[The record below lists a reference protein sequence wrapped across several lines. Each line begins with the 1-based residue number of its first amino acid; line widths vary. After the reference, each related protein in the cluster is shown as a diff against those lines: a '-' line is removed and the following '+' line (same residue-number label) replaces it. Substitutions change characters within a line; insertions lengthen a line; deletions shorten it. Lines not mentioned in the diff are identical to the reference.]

1 MSNLNANSHTVIC
14 MTDSV
19 GVSGGCQ
26 DLYTVYP
33 PTTNQTCSDF
43 TPPEQVLGMRA
54 ISLATQSKV
63 SRWGWPASC
72 TDLELEPID
81 DGGGIKGTPPY
92 TLTVVPAIRPPLNI
106 TFGMLLFLPVTSL
119 TFVRSEQSVKWTITL
134 AHGTPFF
141 LSVSDANGVTWTDGP
156 LHAGAGD
163 KSCLS
168 QSISYVTLDTNRLS
182 TDKFAVRNPG

>member
-1 MSNLNANSHTVIC
+1 MVRSWTFMSNLNAKPHAVIC

-33 PTTNQTCSDF
+33 NATNQACSGF
-43 TPPEQVLGMRA
+43 TPPAQVLGMNA
-54 ISLATQSKV
+54 ISLATQSPF
-63 SRWGWPASC
+63 SRWSWPVSC
-72 TDLELEPID
+72 TDLHLEPID
-81 DGGGIKGTPPY
+81 DGKGGIKGTPPY
-92 TLTVVPAIRPPLNI
+92 TLTVAPSIRPPLNI
-106 TFGMLLFLPVTSL
+106 TFGMLLFLLVASL
-119 TFVRSEQSVKWTITL
+119 TIVRPEQSVKWTITL
-134 AHGTPFF
+134 GHGTPFF

-168 QSISYVTLDTNRLS
+168 QSTEYVTLDTD
-182 TDKFAVRNPG
+182 TPGIH